1 MVDLTSAVL
10 VAVRLVVLVLGISIT
25 YFSLQAYRRTR
36 APYLRDASVGFGV
49 ISVGVLIEGLLF
61 ELGGFDLAI
70 VHIVESVA
78 IGIGFVILLVS
89 LRR

>member
-10 VAVRLVVLVLGISIT
+10 VAVRLVVLALGVSIT

-36 APYLRDASVGFGV
+36 APYLRDASVGFGI

-61 ELGGFDLAI
+61 EVGGFDLAI

-78 IGIGFVILLVS
+78 IGLGFVVLLLS